1 MSVHTLHL
9 IIVFCLVVAVFTAFL
24 REWLSPDLVALSAM
38 GVLLVSGVLTADE
51 TLSVFSNSAPIVISC
66 MFVLSAGLERTG
78 VIDFLARIFTRMAG
92 TTERRAALALAA
104 LTLPLSALINHMP
117 VVVVFVPVVLA
128 LARSTNLKA
137 SRLLIPLSYFSIFG
151 GTITLIGTST
161 NLLVDG
167 IVRRRGLAPFGM
179 FEITPLGII
188 FAVVGVGYL
197 LAFARYLL
205 PKRETLAALIGA
217 GITRQFLTQA
227 VISKASPLVGKTI
240 AETPLAR
247 LREAQIITV
256 VRGGER
262 LDTPL
267 DSLRFAAGD
276 QLLLESQSP
285 ASKESRKCPAWFSNR
300 KLTSA
305 SKPSASNK
313 AS

>member
-9 IIVFCLVVAVFTAFL
+9 IIVFALVVTVFTAFL
-24 REWLSPDLVALSAM
+24 PEWASPDLVALGAM
-38 GVLLVSGVLTADE
+38 GVLLVTGILSADE
-51 TLSVFSNSAPIVISC
+51 TLAVFSNSAPVVIGC

-78 VIDFLARIFTRMAG
+78 AIDSLARVFMRVAG
-92 TTERRAALALAA
+92 KNERRAQLALALLA
-104 LTLPLSALINHMP
+104 LPLSAVVNHMP

-128 LARSTNLKA
+128 LARNTDLKA

-188 FAVVGVGYL
+188 YAIVGVGYV
-197 LAFARYLL
+197 LAFARHLL
-205 PKRETLAALIGA
+205 PKRETLAALIDA

-227 VISKASPLVGKTI
+227 VISKASSLVGKTI
-240 AETPLAR
+240 AETPLGR
-247 LREAQIITV
+247 LREAQIISV

-262 LDTPL
+262 LRTSMK
-267 DSLRFAAGD
+267 SLRFAA
-276 QLLLESQSP
+276 
-285 ASKESRKCPAWFSNR
+285 
-300 KLTSA
+300 
-305 SKPSASNK
+305 
-313 AS
+313 

>member
-1 MSVHTLHL
+1 MIGGVVGEKIDQSEICNRETSVHTLHL

-78 VIDFLARIFTRMAG
+78 VIDSLARIFTRMAG
-92 TTERRAALALAA
+92 TTEQRAALALAA

-117 VVVVFVPVVLA
+117 VVVVFVPVVLV

-167 IVRRRGLAPFGM
+167 IVRRRGPHHLGCLRSHRWESFSRSLALDICSPFRATFCPNGKRSR
-179 FEITPLGII
+179 
-188 FAVVGVGYL
+188 L
-197 LAFARYLL
+197 LSAR
-205 PKRETLAALIGA
+205 G
-217 GITRQFLTQA
+217 
-227 VISKASPLVGKTI
+227 
-240 AETPLAR
+240 
-247 LREAQIITV
+247 
-256 VRGGER
+256 
-262 LDTPL
+262 
-267 DSLRFAAGD
+267 
-276 QLLLESQSP
+276 
-285 ASKESRKCPAWFSNR
+285 
-300 KLTSA
+300 
-305 SKPSASNK
+305 
-313 AS
+313 